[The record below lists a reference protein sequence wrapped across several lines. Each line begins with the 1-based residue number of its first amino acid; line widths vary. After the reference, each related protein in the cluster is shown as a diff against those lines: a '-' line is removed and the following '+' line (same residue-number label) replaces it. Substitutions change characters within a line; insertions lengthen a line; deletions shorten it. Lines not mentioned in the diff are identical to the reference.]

1 MDTYLMVKYESYF
14 FDIFLFG
21 EHRYKH
27 KLCTVL
33 LLACVKMKAFV

>member
-14 FDIFLFG
+14 FDIFLG

-27 KLCTVL
+27 KICTVL